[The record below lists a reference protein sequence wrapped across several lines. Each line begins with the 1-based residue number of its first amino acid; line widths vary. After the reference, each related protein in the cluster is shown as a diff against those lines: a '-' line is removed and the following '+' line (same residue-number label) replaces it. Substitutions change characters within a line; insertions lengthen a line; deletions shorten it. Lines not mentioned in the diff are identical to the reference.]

1 MHYISLLYSTQVGM
15 FQPDSILDGTTYL
28 QKTIILSTCP
38 FRFRQVG
45 ANNVSVSSNYI
56 FQNFDICICS
66 ILYITLPSLVVP
78 QRRNYF
84 GYYQFMQY
92 LVKISILLYRSFK
105 SNYIN
110 YICLLFWI
118 EFSNLSNLPWSYQVQ
133 KNLCSVF

>member
-28 QKTIILSTCP
+28 QKTIILSTCR

-45 ANNVSVSSNYI
+45 AANNVSASSNYI
-56 FQNFDICICS
+56 FQNFDICVCS
-66 ILYITLPSLVVP
+66 ILNITLQSLVVP
-78 QRRNYF
+78 QRRTYF
-84 GYYQFMQY
+84 GYQQLMQY

-105 SNYIN
+105 PN

-118 EFSNLSNLPWSYQVQ
+118 EFSNLSDLPWNYQVQ